1 MNWRKGPDVGTLPF
15 RFPPLMTDA
24 APASGF
30 SRRWL
35 WFLGAV
41 VGGVVLVALFL
52 RVNLTPSVATGV
64 YLRVPEALAPGEPA
78 VGDLVMG
85 CIPPGAASQTALE
98 RAYLR
103 RTRTGCASG
112 VVPVT
117 KRVRAV
123 GGQTVRVSDEG
134 VWVDGVQASGT
145 PRTQDR
151 LGRPLAPAYG
161 TWPIGPGEVWASS
174 DVENGF
180 DSRYF
185 GPIRPTARAW
195 LLLAF

>member
-1 MNWRKGPDVGTLPF
+1 
-15 RFPPLMTDA
+15 MTDA
-24 APASGF
+24 APAPGF

-41 VGGVVLVALFL
+41 LGVVAFVALFL

-64 YLRVPEALAPGEPA
+64 YLRVPEALVPGDPA

-85 CIPPGAASQTALE
+85 CIPPSEAAQTALD
-98 RAYLR
+98 RDYLR
-103 RTRTGCASG
+103 PTRTGCASG

-123 GGQTVRVSDEG
+123 AGQTVRVSPDG
-134 VWVDGVQASGT
+134 VWVDDARANGS

-151 LGRPLAPAYG
+151 SGQPLAPAYG
-161 TWPIGPGEVWASS
+161 TWPVGPGEVWASS

-185 GPIRPTARAW
+185 GPIKPDARAW
-195 LLLAF
+195 LLVPF

>member
-1 MNWRKGPDVGTLPF
+1 
-15 RFPPLMTDA
+15 MTDA
-24 APASGF
+24 APAPGF
-30 SRRWL
+30 SRRWF

-41 VGGVVLVALFL
+41 LGVVAFVALFL

-64 YLRVPEALAPGEPA
+64 YLRLPEALVPDAPA

-85 CIPPGAASQTALE
+85 CIPPGEAARVALE

-103 RTRTGCASG
+103 PTRTGCASG

-123 GGQTVRVSDEG
+123 GGQTVRVSTEG
-134 VWVDGVQASGT
+134 VWVDSVRVSGA
-145 PRTQDR
+145 PRTGDR

-161 TWPIGPGEVWASS
+161 AWPIGPDEVWASS

-185 GPIRPTARAW
+185 GPIDPNARAW